1 MILWVIWCY
10 IKKCWRNCKKLQGIA
25 RNIWRPDANIQSDC
39 QWLSFSGQNFKS
51 WNRLLLQLSWI
62 SKEVTILPA
71 ANKCKGWFWKQ
82 RETQRKYETCFVFS
96 VSVSSFWEP
105 IRTIS
110 WFSCNIGYKAAFY
123 GMGPNFIF
131 SSVVKK
137 ETTIV

>member
-51 WNRLLLQLSWI
+51 WNRLLLLLSWI

-82 RETQRKYETCFVFS
+82 RETRRKYETCCVFS

>member
-1 MILWVIWCY
+1 MLHQKMLKELQEIA
-10 IKKCWRNCKKLQGIA
+10 RNCKEYMKT
-25 RNIWRPDANIQSDC
+25 RCKYPV
-39 QWLSFSGQNFKS
+39 WLSVIVLLWAKFQKLKS
-51 WNRLLLQLSWI
+51 TFAATVMNLKRGDN
-62 SKEVTILPA
+62 PA
-71 ANKCKGWFWKQ
+71 HRANKCKGWFWKQ
-82 RETQRKYETCFVFS
+82 RETRRKYETCCVFS

-137 ETTIV
+137 ETTVVKL